1 MAKVGRKPPV
11 AGGRSRAVADG
22 FGAALE
28 RLYRSYNQVDSTTD
42 PIQVVR
48 RFAGPADREVVG
60 FVASA
65 LAFGRVAS
73 VMQSIER
80 VVEVLGPR
88 PGAFVRAFRPAR
100 DGQPL
105 ARVVHRWT
113 RGSDLVALLL
123 VLQGILSRSG
133 SLEAFF
139 REGDDPSAPDVGPG
153 LESFSRRAL
162 EVDLAPAYG
171 HVPPRPG
178 VCYFFPRPSSGS
190 ACKRLNLFLRWMV
203 RRDGIDLGVWRSPA
217 PARLIV
223 PLDVHLVRMGRCLGL
238 TRYRSP
244 GWRMAAEITA
254 ALRAID
260 PGDPVRFDYALCHLS
275 MSGRCGFN
283 RPSGDSRCPLR
294 GFCAPGAARTQRSS
308 PTPSD
313 RH

>member
-1 MAKVGRKPPV
+1 MRHPRQDVSATVRRVPGV
-11 AGGRSRAVADG
+11 AEGL
-22 FGAALE
+22 GAALE
-28 RLYRSYNQVDSTTD
+28 RLYRSYDRVDSATD

-48 RFAGPADREVVG
+48 RFAAPADREVVG

-80 VVEVLGPR
+80 VLEVLGPS
-88 PGAFVRAFRPAR
+88 PAAFVQGFRPAR
-100 DGQPL
+100 DGVAL

-113 RGSDLVALLL
+113 RGPDLVALLL
-123 VLQGILSRSG
+123 VLRGILTRSG
-133 SLEAFF
+133 SIEAFF
-139 REGDDPSAPDVGPG
+139 GEGDSPSSPDVGPG

-171 HVPPRPG
+171 RVPPRPG

-217 PARLIV
+217 PSRLIV

-254 ALRAID
+254 ALRRID
-260 PGDPVRFDYALCHLS
+260 PDDPVRFDFALCHLS
-275 MSGRCGFN
+275 MTGGCGLN
-283 RPSGDSRCPLR
+283 RPSGDSHCPLR
-294 GFCAPGAARTQRSS
+294 GFCSPGPARTRRPSRI
-308 PTPSD
+308 PSD
-313 RH
+313 RR